1 MNALDIY
8 FKYILRLFLKI
19 YFYIV
24 IFFMLRMKTN
34 TSSSI
39 YIFDL
44 DNTLANTWPSLI
56 QGCKSHS
63 DRLKNLKP
71 INGMVRIFNKLISKD
86 KNVFVVTARS
96 YEHFFIT
103 KNWLNQNTDFQK
115 AFKLILVERPKD
127 KLQIFKYI
135 KKNYQNI
142 VCYDDLSYD
151 HENDDIKF
159 YDDIIKEAK
168 NDVTKYFGYDF
179 IQANFE

>member
-44 DNTLANTWPSLI
+44 DNTLANTWPLN

-63 DRLKNLKP
+63 DRLKK
-71 INGMVRIFNKLISKD
+71 F
-86 KNVFVVTARS
+86 
-96 YEHFFIT
+96 
-103 KNWLNQNTDFQK
+103 K
-115 AFKLILVERPKD
+115 AYKW
-127 KLQIFKYI
+127 YG
-135 KKNYQNI
+135 
-142 VCYDDLSYD
+142 
-151 HENDDIKF
+151 ENF
-159 YDDIIKEAK
+159 
-168 NDVTKYFGYDF
+168 
-179 IQANFE
+179 

>member
-1 MNALDIY
+1 
-8 FKYILRLFLKI
+8 
-19 YFYIV
+19 
-24 IFFMLRMKTN
+24 MKKN

-44 DNTLANTWPSLI
+44 DNTLANTWPSFNL
-56 QGCKSHS
+56 GYKSHS

-103 KNWLNQNTDFQK
+103 KNWLMQNTYFQNT
-115 AFKLILVERPKD
+115 FKLILVERPKD
-127 KLQIFKYI
+127 KLQIFKLI

-142 VCYDDLSYD
+142 VCYDDLSYN
-151 HENDDIKF
+151 HENNDIKF
-159 YDDIIKEAK
+159 YDDVIDNLK
-168 NDVTKYFGYDF
+168 NDVSKYFGYDF
-179 IQANFE
+179 IMENFE